1 MQSIVTFI
9 CLLQI
14 GAIYLQ
20 YSHGDVIGSQ
30 IFIVIL
36 ELKLQYSYICCNSC
50 IVCVLSRLS
59 YILVLMDKQGDF
71 K

>member
-20 YSHGDVIGSQ
+20 YSHDDVIGKPN
-30 IFIVIL
+30 IHCDV
-36 ELKLQYSYICCNSC
+36 
-50 IVCVLSRLS
+50 
-59 YILVLMDKQGDF
+59 GT
-71 K
+71 

>member
-50 IVCVLSRLS
+50 IVCVLI
-59 YILVLMDKQGDF
+59 YIYCVLIHIYLC
-71 K
+71 